1 MQLGGFTPHHTP
13 AVTTVRRSLHAS
25 CLLLIITEF
34 DREVLIQLTNPSG
47 KSSVDSSDNYR
58 SRRTIDLLRTHLI
71 P

>member
-1 MQLGGFTPHHTP
+1 MQLGGFIPHHTS
-13 AVTTVRRSLHAS
+13 AVATSLHAS
-25 CLLLIITEF
+25 CLLLIIKF